1 MSLLPAGYKRLEY
14 IQSSSESTYINLNI
28 APSSSN
34 LKIIADAQPTVASSA
49 NNVLWQINTTYQD
62 AGRTLQFGLFSSM
75 WQLHMP
81 GIFATGTTAASTAR
95 RRIAMTAIG
104 TNLELS
110 GVAGSGS
117 NTYVNT
123 GAWRNNVITVARGNH
138 KHYGYEIYFAGKLQR
153 LLIPAK
159 NASGAIGMYDAI
171 TGTFYANV
179 GSGSYTAG
187 PEITDGDDAFKQ
199 VEYIQSSG
207 TQYVDT
213 GFKHNQNTRV
223 KMDVHPTGFTE
234 NAWLFEGRN
243 ATGASGAS
251 HGIFYYYASTKVW
264 CCDYAGTNN
273 RVTFDT
279 VGATDRM
286 LVDYDKNK
294 CTINGETKTHASTE
308 TFQSNYSLYLL
319 ADNRAGVPT
328 GKMQAKLYS
337 TDLYDNG
344 AQIRKYV
351 PHVTALGTPGLLDAL
366 NNVFYASVSATDFAA
381 GPEVV
386 KEWKLVEW
394 VQATGVQYVDVMFKP
409 NQLTRMVAEVQPAS
423 ADAMAISA
431 VDAGWLNNG
440 FGVYTNTSEFGT
452 SNYGI
457 SASAERRVFELNKG
471 QLSVGGKALT
481 TMAGTF
487 QSAYNLVIFALNRSG
502 TTQEYFSGK
511 LYRYALYDNGVL
523 LYGLKPCRLLD
534 GRVGL
539 VDESSGVFFA
549 SATATALIA
558 GPDLITVPLAPEGL
572 VANVSSGVLTL
583 SWTAS
588 ENAEGYDIYRNDEY
602 VATTFDTTFTDTI
615 NPAVAYEYGA
625 TAYNEHGESEMS
637 TVAIPAT
644 QVPEQIVDLRAVDV
658 GFSYLSLAWDEV
670 AGADTYRV
678 YRDGVLLSE
687 QEETGY
693 SDSGLATET
702 AYTYGVSAVNEV
714 GENTAVEIMVSTTE
728 FKLVTDR
735 TAADVQRVLALS
747 KTLTA
752 ENMEEWLA
760 GMKGSYNVFDLNRVE
775 LAVLYVIE
783 RLRIAGWYITVES
796 KTEWKFSD
804 FPTVSEMTRYLN
816 NIRKLRLALPA
827 GLPSVPDDMNAFT
840 YSEANDI
847 ERLLEMLDAA
857 VTNIMANVFYSN
869 ELYSGE
875 VQ

>member
-14 IQSSSESTYINLNI
+14 IQSSAEGTYINLNI
-28 APSSSN
+28 APSANN

-49 NNVLWQINTTYQD
+49 NNVLWQINATYQD
-62 AGRTLQFGLFSSM
+62 AGRTLQFGLFSSN

-81 GIFATGTTAASTAR
+81 GVFATGTTAASTVR

-104 TNLELS
+104 TNWELS

-159 NASGAIGMYDAI
+159 NASGTIGMYDAI

-187 PEITDGDDAFKQ
+187 PEIADTDVTFKQ

-213 GFKHNQNTRV
+213 GVVPNQDTRIICDFQLNSANIDGNNLLGSRQTTSAKAFTFSTV
-223 KMDVHPTGFTE
+223 SGKWRFGYNNSSAQTSINADANRHTVDMNKNVCYLDGLAIDTREKVSFTGYTSICIGVI
-234 NAWLFEGRN
+234 L
-243 ATGASGAS
+243 ASS
-251 HGIFYYYASTKVW
+251 V
-264 CCDYAGTNN
+264 YAGYGKFYS
-273 RVTFDT
+273 FDIY
-279 VGATDRM
+279 ANDS
-286 LVDYDKNK
+286 LV
-294 CTINGETKTHASTE
+294 
-308 TFQSNYSLYLL
+308 
-319 ADNRAGVPT
+319 
-328 GKMQAKLYS
+328 
-337 TDLYDNG
+337 
-344 AQIRKYV
+344 RKYI
-351 PHVTALGTPGLLDAL
+351 PHVTALDTPGLLDAL

-394 VQATGVQYVDVMFKP
+394 VQSTGVQYVDVLFKP

-588 ENAEGYDIYRNDEY
+588 ENAEGYDVYRNGEY

-615 NPAVAYEYGA
+615 NPAIAYEYGV
-625 TAYNEHGESEMS
+625 TAYNEHGESEAT
-637 TVAIPAT
+637 TVAVPAT
-644 QVPEQIVDLRAVDV
+644 QRPEQVTDLRAIDA
-658 GFSYLSLAWDEV
+658 GFNYITLTWDNV
-670 AGADTYRV
+670 AGADAYRV
-678 YRDGVLLSE
+678 YRNGLLLSE
-687 QEETGY
+687 QKETGY
-693 SDSGLATET
+693 SDSGLKTET

-714 GENTAVEIMVSTTE
+714 GESPVLEITVFTTE

-735 TAADVQRVLALS
+735 TAADVQRALDFS
-747 KTLTA
+747 KALPT

-796 KTEWKFSD
+796 KTDWKFSD
-804 FPTVSEMTRYLN
+804 FPTVAEMTRYLN